1 MKMKGQEIFKKIHNS
16 HGFGS
21 IEGLNPSTKYRIR
34 MRVPD
39 GLWGPIVEQVT
50 LDIPRF
56 NL

>member
-1 MKMKGQEIFKKIHNS
+1 MKMKGQEIFKKIHNNN
-16 HGFGS
+16 GFGS

-39 GLWGPIVEQVT
+39 GLWGPILEQVT